1 MANTHQFDLKKFRIP
16 PGEKL
21 RIRKLP
27 TSSPSIDGMKE
38 KATQALASDVSAL
51 QGAQERLYADGK
63 QSLLVILQGMDAAGK
78 DGTIR
83 HVMGG
88 INPQG
93 CVVSSFKAPNSEE
106 LQHHFLMRPMRCL
119 PKRGMIGIFN
129 RSYYEEVLIVR
140 VHPEFLRPQVLP
152 SLRKGESMWE
162 HRFSEIRH
170 FEEMLT
176 QHGTTVIKFFL
187 HVSQK
192 EQRKRMLERLT
203 DPSKHWKFNA
213 GDLKERALWDK
224 YEEAIDAMLPATS
237 TKAAPWYV
245 VPADDKWYT
254 RAVVADIITQ
264 HLQKMDLK
272 FPEVPAEELA
282 KFPEYIQTLER
293 EIASGNEKKSG
304 RSDKSTK
311 GKKSG
316 NKKKSNDVESTDAG
330 D

>member
-1 MANTHQFDLKKFRIP
+1 MANTHQFDLKKFRVSF
-16 PGEKL
+16 GEKL
-21 RIRKLP
+21 RIRKLS
-27 TSSPSIDGMKE
+27 TGGPSIDGMKE
-38 KATQALASDVSAL
+38 KATQALASDAIAL

-106 LQHHFLMRPMRCL
+106 LQYHFLMRPMRCL
-119 PKRGMIGIFN
+119 PKRGMMGIFN
-129 RSYYEEVLIVR
+129 RSYYEEVLVVR
-140 VHPEFLRPQVLP
+140 VHPEYLKPQVLP
-152 SLRKGESMWE
+152 SLKKGESLWE
-162 HRFSEIRH
+162 HRFAEIRN

-176 QHGTTVIKFFL
+176 RHGTTVIKFFL
-187 HVSQK
+187 NVSQK
-192 EQRKRMLERLT
+192 EQRKRLLERLK

-213 GDLKERALWDK
+213 GDLKERALFSK

-237 TKAAPWYV
+237 TKTAPWYV
-245 VPADDKWYT
+245 IPADDKWYT

-264 HLQKMDLK
+264 HLHKMDLK
-272 FPEVPAEELA
+272 FPEVPAEELE
-282 KFPEYIQTLER
+282 KYPEYIQVLER
-293 EIASGNEKKSG
+293 EITSGDDKKSG

-311 GKKSG
+311 REKSG
-316 NKKKSNDVESTDAG
+316 GKKKSNAGKSTDVS

>member
-16 PGEKL
+16 LGEKL

-140 VHPEFLRPQVLP
+140 V
-152 SLRKGESMWE
+152 
-162 HRFSEIRH
+162 
-170 FEEMLT
+170 
-176 QHGTTVIKFFL
+176 
-187 HVSQK
+187 
-192 EQRKRMLERLT
+192 
-203 DPSKHWKFNA
+203 
-213 GDLKERALWDK
+213 
-224 YEEAIDAMLPATS
+224 
-237 TKAAPWYV
+237 
-245 VPADDKWYT
+245 
-254 RAVVADIITQ
+254 
-264 HLQKMDLK
+264 
-272 FPEVPAEELA
+272 
-282 KFPEYIQTLER
+282 
-293 EIASGNEKKSG
+293 
-304 RSDKSTK
+304 
-311 GKKSG
+311 
-316 NKKKSNDVESTDAG
+316 
-330 D
+330 

>member
-1 MANTHQFDLKKFRIP
+1 
-16 PGEKL
+16 
-21 RIRKLP
+21 
-27 TSSPSIDGMKE
+27 
-38 KATQALASDVSAL
+38 
-51 QGAQERLYADGK
+51 
-63 QSLLVILQGMDAAGK
+63 
-78 DGTIR
+78 
-83 HVMGG
+83 
-88 INPQG
+88 
-93 CVVSSFKAPNSEE
+93 
-106 LQHHFLMRPMRCL
+106 
-119 PKRGMIGIFN
+119 
-129 RSYYEEVLIVR
+129 
-140 VHPEFLRPQVLP
+140 
-152 SLRKGESMWE
+152 
-162 HRFSEIRH
+162 
-170 FEEMLT
+170 
-176 QHGTTVIKFFL
+176 
-187 HVSQK
+187 
-192 EQRKRMLERLT
+192 MLERLT
-203 DPSKHWKFNA
+203 DPSKHWKFNS

-316 NKKKSNDVESTDAG
+316 NKKKSKDVESTDGG

>member
-1 MANTHQFDLKKFRIP
+1 
-16 PGEKL
+16 
-21 RIRKLP
+21 
-27 TSSPSIDGMKE
+27 
-38 KATQALASDVSAL
+38 
-51 QGAQERLYADGK
+51 
-63 QSLLVILQGMDAAGK
+63 MDAAGK

-129 RSYYEEVLIVR
+129 RSYYEEVLVVR
-140 VHPEFLRPQVLP
+140 VHPEFLKPQVLP
-152 SLRKGESMWE
+152 TLRRGESLWE
-162 HRFSEIRH
+162 HRFAEIRQ

-176 QHGTTVIKFFL
+176 RHGTTVIKIFL

-192 EQRKRMLERLT
+192 EQRKRLLERLKDST
-203 DPSKHWKFNA
+203 KHWKFNA

-282 KFPEYIQTLER
+282 RFPEYIQTLEQ
-293 EIASGNEKKSG
+293 EITSGDAKKRG
-304 RSDKSTK
+304 RSGKSNK

-316 NKKKSNDVESTDAG
+316 RKKKSNAADSTDTG
-330 D
+330 T